1 MQHEC
6 TGDPG
11 HALVE
16 VESSILW
23 LLLHPAA
30 PSGLWSLQ
38 EIARETGDPQAAVE
52 TAVRGLHALGLAHR
66 VDAFVFASRAAAQFQ
81 DFALQGTR

>member
-11 HALVE
+11 RALVE
-16 VESSILW
+16 AESSILW

-38 EIARETGDPQAAVE
+38 EIARETGDPEAVVEAAVG
-52 TAVRGLHALGLAHR
+52 GLHALGLAHR
-66 VDAFVFASRAAAQFQ
+66 VEAFVFASRAAAHFC
-81 DFALQGTR
+81 DLALQGTR